1 MQPKQT
7 ETRQKQSKQSKFN
20 KQTKSNKQSQTI
32 QTQRSTGKN
41 ERTKPNGVGSKTGST
56 TNTKQAMGKTGRQ
69 LGNKGRTT
77 GVGTGERRLGNERYG
92 AAAGRT
98 RRLGRTGPGQTRGG
112 TVLAERLGITGDEA
126 ATELAAR
133 NCGTATGVTGLEE
146 TGKPATEATELE
158 RTGETATEAT
168 GQLDWTAGA
177 APELVELT
185 AGTEPE
191 PDEKQGED
199 RSAKSIR
206 GRDRNGQGGKQ
217 SGSHTYLGTSM
228 SARPHVEAATDEDG
242 REDKTDETAHGADLM
257 VGRDNSEAA

>member
-1 MQPKQT
+1 
-7 ETRQKQSKQSKFN
+7 
-20 KQTKSNKQSQTI
+20 
-32 QTQRSTGKN
+32 
-41 ERTKPNGVGSKTGST
+41 VGSKTGST
-56 TNTKQAMGKTGRQ
+56 TNAKQAMGKTGRQ

-98 RRLGRTGPGQTRGG
+98 GRLGRTRGG
-112 TVLAERLGITGDEA
+112 TVLAELGITGDEA
-126 ATELAAR
+126 ATELTAR
-133 NCGTATGVTGLEE
+133 NCGTVTGLEE
-146 TGKPATEATELE
+146 TGEPATEATELG
-158 RTGETATEAT
+158 RTGETATEAI
-168 GQLDWTAGA
+168 GQLGWTAGT

-191 PDEKQGED
+191 PGEKQGED

-206 GRDRNGQGGKQ
+206 GRDKNGQGGKQ
-217 SGSHTYLGTSM
+217 SGSLTYLGTSM
-228 SARPHVEAATDEDG
+228 SAWPHVEAATDEDG